1 MPEEFGSHMQSTS
14 RNSTNLP
21 TNTSEL
27 PQHKNKNVILI
38 PRSRL
43 NNSTGQF
50 GIRGKFG
57 LMQGMQKA
65 RKRVRDSTITRKDV
79 ASVNQAEKVTWQEI
93 QEVPNARPPGTRPE
107 PLEHAKSILA
117 ETSRTLVESNRN
129 RIVLFRLHSKR
140 NRLSL
145 RVHRL
150 FNDRTVDYDKL
161 ERKLNETL
169 GLLAQKDIDIQ
180 EGLKVKAY
188 EISVVQAKHDE
199 LVKQSLLTRSH
210 YEGLVKEKTKVI
222 TDLKLREEKDIDKM
236 ISMDHQIKFLNEIV
250 YKRNQSIQTIQML
263 APKCS
268 TFNGRPTFA
277 NPMYHKKAQYDP
289 ATRLI
294 LDSEEIL
301 TLADESRSKL
311 NKDLVKPFDY
321 TKLNSLYE
329 IFKPPAQHYEIQLAQ
344 ANEIRKKMWRKSF
357 VKTKPNVFKNIDFL
371 PVSKSVSKS
380 RQAYNVMTNN
390 INHLNELVNQA
401 WVKHSNDHLYL
412 RHPTAQDMEILVKKC
427 LMPLA
432 LKTQNDSLAF
442 IHELKQEMHADLKYV
457 ESLEDE
463 LDELES
469 DKAEFSN
476 MYDMLLQECVSKDV
490 MCSYLLTSSDLDE
503 ITELQCLYLHKVME
517 CDCLAQKL
525 SEQTEFVSKEIYT
538 ELLRSFAK
546 LEKHSISL
554 EIALQE
560 CQVQLKNDTV
570 CKERASNV
578 FRKEREQYV
587 EIQDLK
593 AQLQDKNMAISELKK
608 LVEKCKGKS
617 VDTKFDKPS
626 VVRQPNAQR
635 IPKPSV
641 LGKPA
646 PFSDSLERK
655 YFAKKKS
662 VPKTNESEGLSK
674 PVTLQNLPK
683 TAMQA
688 VRNTNVIKPGMYR
701 IASSTTQTRAPQLNQ
716 TFRNTN
722 PRASTSTG
730 VAHKTNVS
738 RPQPRSNQ
746 MKDKV
751 VPYTS
756 HAKLKKTEVEEHP
769 RISSISNK
777 TKSVTACNDS
787 LNSRTSNA
795 NAVCATCGK
804 CVFNS
809 NHDACVSKFLND
821 VNARTKKP
829 NVVPI
834 STRKPKSQANK
845 SVATPHKKTVA
856 SESTITSSKSY
867 YRMLYKKTSKAWKWW
882 IAQQCP
888 STYKWVPKTQKK
900 WVPKTQKK
908 WVPKVRNESVPKRVS
923 FAIVQLILFIVD
935 SGCTKHMTGNVS
947 LLCNFVEKYLGTV
960 RFGNDQFAPILGYG
974 DLVQGNITIKRVY
987 YVEGLNHNLFSVG
1000 QFCDADLEVAFRKST
1015 CFVRDLQGND
1025 LLTGNRGSDL
1035 YTISLQETTSSTP
1048 ICLLA
1053 KASPTQAWLWHRRLS
1068 HLNFDY
1074 INLLSKKDIVIGLP
1088 KLKYVKDQLC
1098 SSCEVS
1104 KAKRSS
1110 FKSKT
1115 VPSSKGRLNLLHMDL
1130 CGPMRVASIN
1140 GKKYILVI
1148 VDDYSRYTWT
1158 LFLRSKDETPEVLKD
1173 FLTMIQR
1180 NLQAPV
1186 ISVRTD
1192 RGTEFLN
1199 KTLHAFFKEEGIEH
1213 QTSTPRTPE
1222 QNGVVERRNR
1232 TLVEA
1237 ARTMLSASKLPLFFW
1252 AEAIA
1257 TACYTQNRSII
1268 IPTHEKTAYHI
1279 INDRKPSIKHL
1290 HIFGCT
1296 CYLTRDGENL
1306 DKMKEKGDSCILVG
1320 YSTQSKG
1327 YRVYN
1332 KRTRLIVESIH
1343 LRFDEIKEMSMTSVH
1358 NSSGLAPPR
1367 QMTSDHN
1374 SSELG
1379 IHDHSNELS
1388 SSKLV
1393 PKVVPPADKTATSR
1407 QELELLFHHHIT
1419 MLSSQ
1424 AVNKSPTHYPCDSAR
1439 TFRVILFSIHN
1450 DESESSVS
1458 SSNSTRSYALSWKPY
1473 QGDSLNLPD
1482 HRIHKDGDGDASF
1495 QLKSDSLPH
1504 AHAQS
1509 TKTFYKHHVGTRF
1522 NTS

>member
-1 MPEEFGSHMQSTS
+1 MHNNIMAAGSRDRPPMLATGRYAQWRSRVLKLQGKLTPAFPVNRGFSRKAIHFDNDWNRDEIYSTVDACQTAQEMWEAIERLQQDEEKIQKRNNLDSCNRCKVNVQFFHNVQPEWSRFVTIVKQQHKLDEVSYHKLFDILKQYQKEVNELRAERMAKNANPLALVATAQTMQDPYYQTPKHHKSYAPTS
-14 RNSTNLP
+14 KASLP
-21 TNTSEL
+21 TRSHAATRYKGKEIAKPITPPSESASEEDSDPEQAQKDKDMQKNLALIAKYFKKLYKPTNNNLRTSSNTR
-27 PQHKNKNVILI
+27 NKNVDTT
-38 PRSRL
+38 PRYK
-43 NNSTGQF
+43 NDNQTGQF
-50 GIRGKFG
+50 GNQRAINVVGARETVGGPVVQQSGIQCFNCKEFG
-57 LMQGMQKA
+57 HYAKEC
-65 RKRVRDSTITRKDV
+65 RKPKRVRDSTYHKEKMLLCK
-79 ASVNQAEKVTWQEI
+79 QAEKGVQLQAEQSDWLADTDEEIDEQELEAHYSYMAKI
-93 QEVPNARPPGTRPE
+93 QEVPNTDSGTDAE
-107 PLEHAKSILA
+107 PLEQVHYNTDHNVFTNDLQHFEQSESIRNTCAVETGDSNVIPDSPDMCDNDIQNDQHDVECDDERAALANLIANLKLDVDDNKKIQKQLKKANATLTQELTECKSILA
-117 ETSRTLVESNRN
+117 ETSRTLGESNSIRDSCLVALQN
-129 RIVLFRLHSKR
+129 KQTEFERYKA
-140 NRLSL
+140 
-145 RVHRL
+145 
-150 FNDRTVDYDKL
+150 FNDRTVDYDQL

-222 TDLKLREEKDIDKM
+222 TDLKLKEEKDIDKM
-236 ISMDHQIKFLNEIV
+236 ISMEHQLKFLNEIV
-250 YKRNQSIQTIQML
+250 YKRSQSIQTIHML

-277 NPMYHKKAQYDP
+277 NPMYHKKAQYEHPGLYAITQDQSDP

-294 LDSEEIL
+294 PDSEEIL

-432 LKTQNDSLAF
+432 LKTQDDSLAF
-442 IHELKQEMHADLKYV
+442 IHELKKEMHADLKYV

-525 SEQTEFVSKEIYT
+525 SEQTDFVSKEIYT
-538 ELLRSFAK
+538 ELLQRFAR

-593 AQLQDKNMAISELKK
+593 AQMQDKNMAISELKK
-608 LVEKCKGKS
+608 LIEKCKGKS

-834 STRKPKSQANK
+834 STRKPKSQATK
-845 SVATPHKKTVA
+845 SAATPHKKTVA
-856 SESTITSSKSY
+856 SKSTTTSSQSY
-867 YRMLYKKTSKAWKWW
+867 YRMLYQKTSKAWKWW

-888 STYKWVPKTQKK
+888 SSYTWVPKTQKK
-900 WVPKTQKK
+900 WVPRTQKKWVPKTQKQ

-947 LLCNFVEKYLGTV
+947 LLNNLINSYL
-960 RFGNDQFAPILGYG
+960 P
-974 DLVQGNITIKRVY
+974 
-987 YVEGLNHNLFSVG
+987 S
-1000 QFCDADLEVAFRKST
+1000 
-1015 CFVRDLQGND
+1015 
-1025 LLTGNRGSDL
+1025 
-1035 YTISLQETTSSTP
+1035 
-1048 ICLLA
+1048 LA
-1053 KASPTQAWLWHRRLS
+1053 KASPTQHGLCIERLS
-1068 HLNFDY
+1068 HLNFDT

-1088 KLKYVKDQLC
+1088 KLKY
-1098 SSCEVS
+1098 
-1104 KAKRSS
+1104 
-1110 FKSKT
+1110 
-1115 VPSSKGRLNLLHMDL
+1115 
-1130 CGPMRVASIN
+1130 
-1140 GKKYILVI
+1140 
-1148 VDDYSRYTWT
+1148 TWT
-1158 LFLRSKDETPEVLKD
+1158 LFLHSKDEIPEVLKD

-1180 NLQAPV
+1180 NLLALV
-1186 ISVRTD
+1186 IFVRTD

-1199 KTLHAFFKEEGIEH
+1199 KTLNAFFKEEGIEH
-1213 QTSTPRTPE
+1213 QTSTPQTPE
-1222 QNGVVERRNR
+1222 QNGVVKRRNR

-1237 ARTMLSASKLPLFFW
+1237 ARTMLSASKLPLFFG

-1257 TACYTQNRSII
+1257 IACYT
-1268 IPTHEKTAYHI
+1268 
-1279 INDRKPSIKHL
+1279 
-1290 HIFGCT
+1290 
-1296 CYLTRDGENL
+1296 
-1306 DKMKEKGDSCILVG
+1306 
-1320 YSTQSKG
+1320 
-1327 YRVYN
+1327 
-1332 KRTRLIVESIH
+1332 
-1343 LRFDEIKEMSMTSVH
+1343 
-1358 NSSGLAPPR
+1358 
-1367 QMTSDHN
+1367 
-1374 SSELG
+1374 
-1379 IHDHSNELS
+1379 
-1388 SSKLV
+1388 
-1393 PKVVPPADKTATSR
+1393 
-1407 QELELLFHHHIT
+1407 
-1419 MLSSQ
+1419 
-1424 AVNKSPTHYPCDSAR
+1424 
-1439 TFRVILFSIHN
+1439 
-1450 DESESSVS
+1450 
-1458 SSNSTRSYALSWKPY
+1458 
-1473 QGDSLNLPD
+1473 
-1482 HRIHKDGDGDASF
+1482 
-1495 QLKSDSLPH
+1495 
-1504 AHAQS
+1504 
-1509 TKTFYKHHVGTRF
+1509 
-1522 NTS
+1522 